1 MIRKVYS
8 DTKTIEVG
16 QNNVSTIEFFKHET
30 GGIDIFKTRN
40 ADGTLIGIEGFFVG
54 QYQIEYQDNTE
65 QLDIFK
71 LLEEAGNYH
80 G

>member
-1 MIRKVYS
+1 MIKKVCS
-8 DTKTIEVG
+8 KTKSIEVG
-16 QNNVSTIEFFKHET
+16 QNNVSSIELHET

-54 QYQIEYQDNTE
+54 QYQVIEDTDTE

-71 LLEEAGNYH
+71 LLEG
-80 G
+80 